1 MLRGRDEIFEP
12 ISLLLDF
19 FLIGISFYIVVNS
32 KYIPVHFFLIF
43 FSYILFWTLISNVL
57 KLYESRRFMSLG
69 QEMYKITI
77 THFSCLLLSFFLIL
91 LVDPKLV
98 SYSFMLTFTAVGWGL
113 TAGVHTL
120 IRFVLQQLRR
130 LGYKTKYSLIIG
142 NGNSARTYLEK
153 VKKNPQLGYKVIG
166 YLAPE
171 KSDLEIPYL
180 GSYAQLESVL
190 NNHIV
195 DATIVTASVTEEGV
209 EEILDLLKMMGKK
222 LVIMVGPAIAKV
234 ANYRLVNFGGLSMID
249 LDSHPR
255 NPWQKIAKQL
265 FDFGLAS
272 VALILLSPLML
283 GIALAIK
290 LTSKGPVIFA
300 QKRVGLNGRIF
311 TMYKFR
317 TMVENA
323 EELKAELAELNEM
336 SGPVFKIRNDPR
348 VTKVGRFLR
357 RTSLDEL
364 PQLWNVLK
372 QDISLVGPR
381 PPLPSEVNMYDPR
394 HRKRLTVK
402 QGITC
407 IWQVSGRNE
416 VGFEQWMDMDA
427 EYIERWSFWL
437 DLKILAKTVPAVLSR
452 RGAS

>member
-69 QEMYKITI
+69 QETYKITI

-98 SYSFMLTFTAVGWGL
+98 SYSFMLAFMAVGWGL
-113 TAGVHTL
+113 TASVHTS

-130 LGYKTKYSLIIG
+130 LGYNTKYSLIIG
-142 NGNSARTYLEK
+142 NGNSARIYLEK

-222 LVIMVGPAIAKV
+222 LVIMVDPAIAKV
-234 ANYRLVNFGGLSMID
+234 DNYQVVNFGGLSMID

-255 NPWQKIAKQL
+255 NPWQEIAKQL

-402 QGITC
+402 PGITC